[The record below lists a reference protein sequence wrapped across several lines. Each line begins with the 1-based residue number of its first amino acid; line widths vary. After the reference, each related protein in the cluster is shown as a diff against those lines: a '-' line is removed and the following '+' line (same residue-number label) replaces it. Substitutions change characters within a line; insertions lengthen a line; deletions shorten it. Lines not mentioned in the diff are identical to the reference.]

1 LRAGIKNRSPNL
13 LYPPHYRQRY
23 TLSYVVKRKDFF
35 KKIYGVSSWT
45 DAEDFLNQVAIK
57 KGKLKKGGEPDVDA
71 TAKLILFD
79 WQRGDI
85 PFYNLPEGEVDKF

>member
-1 LRAGIKNRSPNL
+1 
-13 LYPPHYRQRY
+13 
-23 TLSYVVKRKDFF
+23 
-35 KKIYGVSSWT
+35 
-45 DAEDFLNQVAIK
+45 VAIK